1 VTVTAPTAGPPVAT
15 ASATAPAIQTFG
27 LTKRFGSVV
36 AVDGL
41 DLVIPTGVVFGL
53 LGPNGAGKTTT
64 IRLLT
69 GVARPTSGSA
79 TVGGTDV
86 GSRAGIDSRRRIGVL
101 DQEPRF
107 YGWMSGRELLAFV
120 GDLVGLDGT
129 ALHERIDETL
139 DQVGLTDAADRRI
152 SGYSSGMRQRLGIG
166 QAIIGK
172 PEILILDEPV
182 SSLDPEGRRDLLALI
197 GSLRESATVVL
208 STHVLS
214 DVERVCDRVAIL
226 DHGRLVTEAPI
237 DELLRRFAPPT
248 YRIEAEPGQA
258 ARIEALVSGL
268 KRQPWVTGADVDGDH
283 LRVSVADHDRASAE
297 LLPLVAAAGLRVIA
311 FERERP
317 TLEDAFFRLVGRD
330 QEHGGDGTADD
341 GEFTEADEAAEAD
354 EAKTPMPTSEAVP

>member
-1 VTVTAPTAGPPVAT
+1 VTAAPPAAT
-15 ASATAPAIQTFG
+15 ANATTPAIEIRG

-36 AVDGL
+36 AVDNL
-41 DLVIPTGVVFGL
+41 DLNVPAGVVFGL

-79 TVGGTDV
+79 TVGGTNV
-86 GSRAGIDSRRRIGVL
+86 GSSSGIEARRRIGVL

-120 GDLVGLDGT
+120 GDLVGLDGKELD
-129 ALHERIDETL
+129 ARIDETL
-139 DQVGLTDAADRRI
+139 ERVGLTEAADRRI
-152 SGYSSGMRQRLGIG
+152 AGYSSGMRQRLGIG

-197 GSLRESATVVL
+197 GGLRESATVVF

-226 DHGRLVTEAPI
+226 DRGRLVAEAPI
-237 DELLRRFAPPT
+237 DDLLSRFAPPT
-248 YRIEAEPGQA
+248 YRIGAEPGQA
-258 ARIEALVSGL
+258 TRLEALAGGL
-268 KRQPWVTGADVDGDH
+268 KRQPWVTETQAEGDQ
-283 LRVSVADHDRASAE
+283 LRVSVADNDRAAVE
-297 LLPLVAAAGLRVIA
+297 LLPLVAAVGLRVIT

-317 TLEDAFFRLVGRD
+317 TLEDAFLRLVGHD
-330 QEHGGDGTADD
+330 GEEGGDGDAA
-341 GEFTEADEAAEAD
+341 GDEEPAAEPA
-354 EAKTPMPTSEAVP
+354 P

>member
-1 VTVTAPTAGPPVAT
+1 VTAAT
-15 ASATAPAIQTFG
+15 PAATTSASTPAIQIRG

-36 AVDGL
+36 AVDNL
-41 DLVIPTGVVFGL
+41 DLDIPSGVVFGL

-86 GSRAGIDSRRRIGVL
+86 GSSSGIEARRRIGVL

-120 GDLVGLDGT
+120 GDLVGLDGK
-129 ALHERIDETL
+129 ALDTRIDETL
-139 DQVGLTDAADRRI
+139 EIVGLTEAADRRI
-152 SGYSSGMRQRLGIG
+152 GGYSSGMRQRLGIG

-197 GSLRESATVVL
+197 GGLRESATVVF

-226 DHGRLVTEAPI
+226 DRGRLVAEAPI
-237 DELLRRFAPPT
+237 DDLLSRFAPPT

-258 ARIEALVSGL
+258 ARLEALAGGL
-268 KRQPWVTGADVDGDH
+268 KRQPWVTDIRADGDQ
-283 LRVSVADHDRASAE
+283 LRVLVVDNDRAAVA
-297 LLPLVAAAGLRVIA
+297 LLPLVAAVGLRVIT

-317 TLEDAFFRLVGRD
+317 TLEDAFLRLVGHD
-330 QEHGGDGTADD
+330 EEDGH
-341 GEFTEADEAAEAD
+341 DEAVGTHEAGAAE
-354 EAKTPMPTSEAVP
+354 PVP

>member
-1 VTVTAPTAGPPVAT
+1 MTAAPPAAT
-15 ASATAPAIQTFG
+15 ANATTPAIEIRG

-36 AVDGL
+36 AVDNL
-41 DLVIPTGVVFGL
+41 DLDIPAGVVFGL

-79 TVGGTDV
+79 TVGGTDA
-86 GSRAGIDSRRRIGVL
+86 GSARGIEARRRIGVL
-101 DQEPRF
+101 DQEPRY

-120 GDLVGLDGT
+120 GDLVGLDGK
-129 ALHERIDETL
+129 ALETRIDETL
-139 DQVGLTDAADRRI
+139 EIVGLTDAADRRI
-152 SGYSSGMRQRLGIG
+152 GGYSSGMRQRLGIG

-197 GSLRESATVVL
+197 GGLRESATVVF

-226 DHGRLVTEAPI
+226 DRGRLVAEAPI
-237 DELLRRFAPPT
+237 DDLLSRFAPPT

-258 ARIEALVSGL
+258 ARLEALAGGL
-268 KRQPWVTGADVDGDH
+268 KRQPWVTDTQADGDQ
-283 LRVSVADHDRASAE
+283 LRVSVADNDRAAAE
-297 LLPLVAAAGLRVIA
+297 LLPLVAAVGLRVIT

-317 TLEDAFFRLVGRD
+317 TLEDAFLRLVGHD
-330 QEHGGDGTADD
+330 EEDT
-341 GEFTEADEAAEAD
+341 ADEAEGAAPD
-354 EAKTPMPTSEAVP
+354 EAATEEPVS